1 VETIIILAL
10 VFAFVA
16 MRLYSVLGKRTGHEQ
31 QPIAKP
37 VEAAVTP
44 TVLPRTNSDA
54 KPQQSGS
61 PDVAVDPSARD
72 GVRAIAAADPQFE
85 PTAFLGGAQAAYRMV
100 LEAFWAGDED
110 AIRRLA
116 DESVVSAFAQ
126 AIEERRAAGLVL
138 ENRLVAIERALIS
151 AARMEGQT
159 ARVTV
164 RFDAD
169 IATITRD
176 AEGVVVAGSLS
187 DAVETHDVWTFAR
200 HVRAPDPNWILIET
214 DEAA

>member
-1 VETIIILAL
+1 MEKIIILAL

-31 QPIAKP
+31 PIAKP
-37 VEAAVTP
+37 VEAQASATL
-44 TVLPRTNSDA
+44 LPRAAGEA
-54 KPQQSGS
+54 KPQQALSLEG
-61 PDVAVDPSARD
+61 AVDMSARE
-72 GVRAIAAADPQFE
+72 GIRAVTAADPQFD
-85 PTAFLGGAQAAYRMV
+85 AGRFLAGAQAAYRMV
-100 LEAFWAGDED
+100 LEAFWAADEE

-116 DESVVSAFAQ
+116 DESVVNAFAQ
-126 AIEERRAAGLVL
+126 AIAERQAAGLVL

-151 AARMEGQT
+151 AARMDGQT

-169 IATITRD
+169 IATVTRD

-200 HVRAPDPNWILIET
+200 HVRASDPNWILVET